1 MSTRMQRKKEEKKK
15 TILDAAEKIVA
26 EKGMAGMTMGE
37 VAREADVATGT
48 LYLYFKNKGILLAAV
63 NARINKEYN
72 MYSKEKMD
80 RYRTGSEKLT
90 AMGDATVEYFTGN
103 PQKMKAITELYQMKV
118 QDPEDPN
125 VKEFLQ
131 VTNNMVQTIAEA
143 YRQGIKEG
151 TIRED
156 LDPVVT
162 AIFNRMAFGNIF
174 IPTTEQK
181 MLLEHNKIS
190 QERYLDVAGELMH
203 KSVHKTFPEDQKKK
217 KTK

>member
-1 MSTRMQRKKEEKKK
+1 
-15 TILDAAEKIVA
+15 
-26 EKGMAGMTMGE
+26 MTMGQ
-37 VAREADVATGT
+37 VAAAADVATGT

-63 NARINKEYN
+63 NARLNKEYN
-72 MYSKEKMD
+72 RYTKKKMAGYSAS
-80 RYRTGSEKLT
+80 SEKLS

-118 QDPEDPN
+118 EDPEDSN

-131 VTNNMVQTIAEA
+131 VTNDMVQMLADA

-162 AIFNRMAFGNIF
+162 AIYNRMAFANIF

-181 MLLEHNKIS
+181 MLLQHNKIS
-190 QERYLDVAGELMH
+190 QQRYLDVAGQLMH
-203 KSVHKTFPEDQKKK
+203 KSVYKTFPED
-217 KTK
+217 